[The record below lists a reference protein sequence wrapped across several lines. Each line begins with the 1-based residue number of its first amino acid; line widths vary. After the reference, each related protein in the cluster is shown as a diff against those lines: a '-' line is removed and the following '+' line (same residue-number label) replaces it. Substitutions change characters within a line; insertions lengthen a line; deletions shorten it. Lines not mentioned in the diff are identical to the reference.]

1 MNRTNR
7 LPLAALALLPLA
19 AMPAP
24 AQQPPAA
31 AAPAVTSTPAIAE
44 VVAAGTAIE
53 TLKEGLEAVEGPMPM
68 ADSGVLFTNNS
79 TKQIL
84 RVAPDGAVSTWLDNS
99 GGANALTRLP
109 NGDVVATQN
118 VDIAIG

>member
-1 MNRTNR
+1 MNRFNP

-19 AMPAP
+19 TLPAF

-31 AAPAVTSTPAIAE
+31 TTPAVASTPAIAD

-53 TLKEGLEAVEGPMPM
+53 LLKEGLEAVEGPMPM
-68 ADSGVLFTNNS
+68 ADGGVLFTNNS

-84 RVAPDGAVSTWLDNS
+84 RVAPDGAISTWLENS
-99 GGANALTRLP
+99 GGA
-109 NGDVVATQN
+109 
-118 VDIAIG
+118 